1 MLKTLVITRSKD
13 FQIHIEGELRGQE
26 LYEAYVAMTGYIAG
40 QFKNSNNIHQMAQIA
55 VNDALRLLGEK
66 RQAAKNTGY
75 IVNVLSS

>member
-1 MLKTLVITRSKD
+1 
-13 FQIHIEGELRGQE
+13 
-26 LYEAYVAMTGYIAG
+26 MTGYIAG